1 LRNTFC
7 KRCDFINFLYIT
19 IKAVV
24 LSFVDVIF
32 RVIYGQIIGG
42 KDIQIESLIGLFI
55 GFFIGIFLISCF
67 TDYRKRHKNHK

>member
-7 KRCDFINFLYIT
+7 KRCDFIIFLHIT

-32 RVIYGQIIGG
+32 RVIYGQIIGE
-42 KDIQIESLIGLFI
+42 KDVQIESLIGLFI